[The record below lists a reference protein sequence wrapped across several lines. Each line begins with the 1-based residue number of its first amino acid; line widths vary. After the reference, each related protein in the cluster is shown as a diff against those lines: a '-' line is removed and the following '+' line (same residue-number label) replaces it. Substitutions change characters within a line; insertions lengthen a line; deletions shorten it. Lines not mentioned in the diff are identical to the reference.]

1 MFNIKK
7 GERMKQ
13 QTKIYINEATAVG
26 FKQIAS
32 MFETLKFYKKDK
44 VYFTEKDMNKLSV
57 YALEM
62 LLQIDEKKIDA
73 KFDKIFKR
81 SKKERA

>member
-1 MFNIKK
+1 
-7 GERMKQ
+7 MKQ
-13 QTKIYINEATAVG
+13 QTKIYINESTAVG
-26 FKQIAS
+26 FRQIAS

-57 YALEM
+57 YALQM

-73 KFDKIFKR
+73 KFDKIFKK
-81 SKKERA
+81 SKKGRA

>member
-1 MFNIKK
+1 MLHKKNTNQK
-7 GERMKQ
+7 GENMKQ
-13 QTKIYINEATAVG
+13 QTKIYINESTAVG
-26 FKQIAS
+26 FRQIAS

-62 LLQIDEKKIDA
+62 LLQIDEKK
-73 KFDKIFKR
+73 
-81 SKKERA
+81 

>member
-1 MFNIKK
+1 
-7 GERMKQ
+7 MKE

-81 SKKERA
+81 SKEERA

>member
-1 MFNIKK
+1 
-7 GERMKQ
+7 MKE
-13 QTKIYINEATAVG
+13 QTKIYINEATAIG
-26 FKQIAS
+26 FRQIAS

-73 KFDKIFKR
+73 KFDKIFKK
-81 SKKERA
+81 SKKGRA